1 MATKS
6 IFKPSHLLKIIIQF
20 LFIFVGFMLLG
31 SQQLHGQFYLLSI
44 LGVLMM
50 LFGLFGIREKPKK
63 TSSIPK

>member
-6 IFKPSHLLKIIIQF
+6 TFKFNINLRKIIQF
-20 LFIFVGFMLLG
+20 LFIFIGFILLG

-50 LFGLFGIREKPKK
+50 LFGIFGIKEKFKK
-63 TSSIPK
+63 